1 MTIPGNHESGMF
13 AAFITGAL
21 VGAGVA
27 LLLAPQSGAKSR
39 EFLRDYAARMKDE
52 IDEALEYGVQ
62 ALDSAKDRGEEII
75 NTGKKSLRE
84 ASDQV
89 TGRAERGKKSV
100 QEAKDLAEQHL

>member
-1 MTIPGNHESGMF
+1 MTIPGNHESGIF

-39 EFLRDYAARMKDE
+39 EILRDYAARMKDE
-52 IDEALEYGVQ
+52 IDEALEYGVH
-62 ALDSAKDRGEEII
+62 ALDNAKDP
-75 NTGKKSLRE
+75 GKEVVEKGKESLRE

-89 TGRAERGKKSV
+89 KGMTEGGKKIV
-100 QEAKDLAEQHL
+100 QEAKDLAKQHL